1 MEGKANSSLAQ
12 HPEFRG
18 CAVSPG
24 KTTGLCFQVLR
35 ARPGGLYN
43 ETLDIWL
50 WGVTHYGTSWD
61 YVLTNIRCNAKEEE

>member
-24 KTTGLCFQVLR
+24 KTAGLCFQVLR
-35 ARPGGLYN
+35 ARPGGQRLGAWPHSVVAGLGGP
-43 ETLDIWL
+43 EF
-50 WGVTHYGTSWD
+50 
-61 YVLTNIRCNAKEEE
+61 

>member
-24 KTTGLCFQVLR
+24 KTTGLCSQVLK
-35 ARPGGLYN
+35 ARPGGQRLGARPHSVVAGLGGP
-43 ETLDIWL
+43 EF
-50 WGVTHYGTSWD
+50 
-61 YVLTNIRCNAKEEE
+61 